1 MNGAEALVQTLARCG
16 VNTYFA
22 NPGTSE
28 MHLVSALARERDVRL
43 ILCLFEGV
51 ATGAADGY
59 GRMRGVPAATLLH
72 LGPGYANG
80 GANLHNARKA
90 MTPLLNIVGDHAT
103 YHRRFDAPLTSDIAA
118 WAAPNSRWVK
128 SADKADEI
136 GPLASEAVTSSYGP
150 PGGCATLIVP
160 ADSAWSSTS
169 VLGHASIRPR
179 GPSVDAA
186 AVSAAAAALAA
197 AAKPVLFLGGECL
210 REAGLQIAARL
221 VNARRLRAP
230 LRIMSE
236 TFPARQA
243 RGRGRLAPNRM
254 MYFAEQAL
262 ADLDGVDVMVAV
274 GAPEPIAFFAYPGRP
289 SRLAPEGCRVTS
301 LAKPGANVID
311 ALSGLSDLLEGTTL
325 AERAAPPPPPPPLP
339 QGALNPK
346 TVGISLARHLP
357 NQAIVS
363 DDGVTSSLPIFLLT
377 SDAQPHDWLAL
388 TGGAI
393 GQGLPLAVGAAVAC
407 PERKVISLNGDG
419 AAMYTIQALW
429 TIARERLDVTV
440 IIFAN
445 DIYAILQIE
454 LARTGANTSGAPALP
469 VLRLDDPSINW
480 SKLGE
485 SLGLRCSE
493 CLTAESFDAA
503 LAHAMQTA
511 GPELIVVRLP
521 PSV

>member
-28 MHLVSALARERDVRL
+28 MHLVSALARAQDVRS

-90 MTPLLNIVGDHAT
+90 MTPVLNIVGDHAT

-118 WAAPNSRWVK
+118 WAAPNSRWVN

-136 GPLASEAVTSSYGP
+136 GPLASEAVAASYGP

-160 ADSAWSSTS
+160 ADSAWSSTA
-169 VLGHASIRPR
+169 VLGQASVRPR
-179 GPSVDAA
+179 GPSVDAS

-210 REAGLQIAARL
+210 RDEGLQIAARL
-221 VNARRLRAP
+221 INARRLRTP

-236 TFPARQA
+236 TFAARQA
-243 RGRGRLAPNRM
+243 RGRGRLAPDRM

-262 ADLDGVDVMVAV
+262 ADLDGVDVLVTV

-289 SRLAPEGCRVTS
+289 SRLTPEGCRVTS
-301 LAKPGANVID
+301 LAQAGADVIE
-311 ALSGLSDLLEGTTL
+311 ALSRLSDLLDGTTL
-325 AERAAPPPPPPPLP
+325 PERAAPSPLPLP

-346 TVGISLARHLP
+346 TVGISLVRHLP

-363 DDGVTSSLPIFLLT
+363 DDGVTSSLPIYLQT
-377 SDAQPHDWLAL
+377 RDAEPHDWLAL

-393 GQGLPLAVGAAVAC
+393 GQGLPVAVGAAVAC

-454 LARTGANTSGAPALP
+454 LARTGASDLGATALP
-469 VLRLDDPSINW
+469 VLRLDNPSINW
-480 SKLGE
+480 CKLGE
-485 SLGLRCSE
+485 SLGLRCTE
-493 CLTAESFDAA
+493 CVTAESFDAVFA
-503 LAHAMQTA
+503 RAMQSA
-511 GPELIVVRLP
+511 GPELIVARLP
-521 PSV
+521 GV

>member
-1 MNGAEALVQTLARCG
+1 
-16 VNTYFA
+16 
-22 NPGTSE
+22 
-28 MHLVSALARERDVRL
+28 
-43 ILCLFEGV
+43 
-51 ATGAADGY
+51 
-59 GRMRGVPAATLLH
+59 
-72 LGPGYANG
+72 
-80 GANLHNARKA
+80 
-90 MTPLLNIVGDHAT
+90 
-103 YHRRFDAPLTSDIAA
+103 
-118 WAAPNSRWVK
+118 
-128 SADKADEI
+128 
-136 GPLASEAVTSSYGP
+136 
-150 PGGCATLIVP
+150 
-160 ADSAWSSTS
+160 
-169 VLGHASIRPR
+169 
-179 GPSVDAA
+179 
-186 AVSAAAAALAA
+186 
-197 AAKPVLFLGGECL
+197 
-210 REAGLQIAARL
+210 
-221 VNARRLRAP
+221 
-230 LRIMSE
+230 
-236 TFPARQA
+236 
-243 RGRGRLAPNRM
+243 
-254 MYFAEQAL
+254 
-262 ADLDGVDVMVAV
+262 LDGVDVMVAV

-301 LAKPGANVID
+301 LAQPGANVID

-325 AERAAPPPPPPPLP
+325 AERAAPPPPPLP

-363 DDGVTSSLPIFLLT
+363 DDGVTSSLPIYLLT

-503 LAHAMQTA
+503 FARAMQTA